1 MHFLLEELKKRGIK
15 VKLLGEDKLWIGPKD
30 KITNEVR
37 EKVKQHKAEIIH
49 SLQKANTEEAYTYQG
64 YDYSYDEICKIL
76 TTLLKQHGGYI
87 LVKSSILDDE
97 VIAFCLPQHL
107 KALTEQGYTCYLPSE
122 LATLLIKQPQPDGL
136 RSAHETKKIF
146 EGRLILQ

>member
-1 MHFLLEELKKRGIK
+1 MQVLEYLRKKGITIKLKPEGIS
-15 VKLLGEDKLWIGPKD
+15 LGPK
-30 KITNEVR
+30 
-37 EKVKQHKAEIIH
+37 EKVTPEIVNLVKQHKAELIH
-49 SLQKANTEEAYTYQG
+49 SLQKANTKEAYTYQG
-64 YDYSYDEICKIL
+64 YDYDKVCKIF

-87 LVKSSILDDE
+87 LVKSSVLEE

-107 KALTEQGYTCYLPSE
+107 KALTKQGYVCYLPSE
-122 LATLLIKQPQPDGL
+122 LATLLIKEPQPDGL

>member
-1 MHFLLEELKKRGIK
+1 MQVLEYLRKKGITIELKPQGILLRPKQK
-15 VKLLGEDKLWIGPKD
+15 VTPEIV
-30 KITNEVR
+30 TF
-37 EKVKQHKAEIIH
+37 VKQHKAEIVY
-49 SLQKANTEEAYTYQG
+49 SLQKAKEANQG
-64 YDYSYDEICKIL
+64 QTYDYDKVCKIL
-76 TTLLKQHGGYI
+76 TTLLKQHGGYV
-87 LVKSSILDDE
+87 LVKSSILNE

-107 KALTEQGYTCYLPSE
+107 KALTEQGYTCYSPSE

>member
-1 MHFLLEELKKRGIK
+1 MVLDYLKRRGITIELKPEGIS
-15 VKLLGEDKLWIGPKD
+15 LRPKE
-30 KITNEVR
+30 KITPEIVNL
-37 EKVKQHKAEIIH
+37 VKQHKAELIH

-64 YDYSYDEICKIL
+64 QTYDYDKVCKIF

-87 LVKSSILDDE
+87 LVKSSVLEE

-107 KALTEQGYTCYLPSE
+107 KALTEQGYTCYSPSE